1 MSPAP
6 GCATLE
12 DVSEVFRFHVQPS
25 LGDSSFEGW
34 NDAGEAASAAAR
46 FFTETVPSA
55 PLAELDPEE
64 FYDFTVN
71 RPRVALKSGVR
82 TLAWPTVEFRYGTV
96 ADGRGLVV
104 GVGPEPHLR
113 WRRFTEEVLELARRC
128 RVKRAVLLGAFLAD
142 VVYSRPV
149 RVSGFSS
156 TPDRIDSLALE
167 TSTYE
172 GPTGIVG
179 VLADH
184 LAAVGVEVVSL
195 WAALPHYI
203 EASPNP
209 RGALALVQKAKHY
222 LALSVDDAPLQQ
234 SAAEFEQSVSA
245 LVASDP
251 ALTEYVRAL
260 KKREFAQ

>member
-1 MSPAP
+1 MCHP
-6 GCATLE
+6 GV
-12 DVSEVFRFHVQPS
+12 VSEVFRFHVQPS
-25 LGDSSFEGW
+25 LGDTSLLLAFEGW

-46 FFTETVPSA
+46 FFSDAVPGA

-71 RPRVALKSGVR
+71 RPRVALQSGVR
-82 TLAWPTVEFRYGTV
+82 TLAWPTVEFRYGSS

-113 WRRFTEEVLELARRC
+113 WRRFTDEVLDLARRC

-167 TSTYE
+167 VSTYE

-179 VLADH
+179 VLADQ
-184 LAAVGVEVVSL
+184 LAAVGIEVVSL

-222 LALSVDDAPLQQ
+222 LALPVDDAPLQQ
-234 SAAEFEQSVSA
+234 SAAEFEQRVSA